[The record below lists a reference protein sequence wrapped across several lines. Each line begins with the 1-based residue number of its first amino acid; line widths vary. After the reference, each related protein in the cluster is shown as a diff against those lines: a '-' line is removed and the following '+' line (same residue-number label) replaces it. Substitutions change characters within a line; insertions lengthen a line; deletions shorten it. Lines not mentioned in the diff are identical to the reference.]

1 MDMANATLG
10 TGVTN
15 GLASFGTGIINTIL
29 NKQNVDR
36 NFAFQKHVFN
46 YQKQLQREIFQRED
60 NAIRRRASDIAAA
73 GGNPAMAWETN
84 TGAAAGQNIPVSTP
98 QSESFQID
106 PLVNSSLSQITG
118 AMQQFQQFQLNDA
131 IIKNTDAQA
140 SKTKAE
146 TITESIRQKQIEM
159 MTAKT
164 EEEKER
170 IKLEIEALDYDLNY
184 SINHDLRTHD
194 PINTVYNAGKDMV
207 NNLSSLIPN
216 NLDELDDNNLLSL
229 AADIGLTII
238 PGLATLKFASLG
250 GKAIKSALKF
260 LKSRNGINST
270 ADFYV
275 TYKKLTGRAPSS
287 KEVELFKEGVTQKVP
302 FSGNKYPKSYYYRKY
317 GK

>member
-1 MDMANATLG
+1 MDMASAN
-10 TGVTN
+10 
-15 GLASFGTGIINTIL
+15 FGTGILSGLGSFASGIANTVL
-29 NKQNVDR
+29 NQKNIDR
-36 NFAFQKHVFN
+36 NFAFQKDVFN

-60 NAIRRRASDIAAA
+60 NSIRRRATDIAAA

-84 TGAAAGQNIPVSTP
+84 TGAAAGQNIPVTAP
-98 QSESFQID
+98 QSESLQID
-106 PLVNSSLSQITG
+106 PLVNSSLSQISG

-131 IIKNTDAQA
+131 VIKNTDAQA

-146 TITESIRQKQIEM
+146 TITESIRQKQMEM

-194 PINTVYNAGKDMV
+194 PINSVYNAGKDMV
-207 NNLSSLIPN
+207 NNLSSLLPE
-216 NLDELDDNNLLSL
+216 NLDQLDDTSLLSL

-238 PGLATLKFASLG
+238 PGLASLKFASLG
-250 GKAIKSALKF
+250 GKAIKSALKY

-270 ADFYV
+270 AEFYV
-275 TYKKLTGRAPSS
+275 TYKKLTGRAPST
-287 KEVELFKEGVTQKVP
+287 KEVELFKEGITQKVP
-302 FSGNKYPKSYYYRKY
+302 FSDNKYPKSYYYRKY